1 MAGFLEKNRDDLRPD
16 LEDLIAR
23 SGNQVSNTV
32 QVLVSIVTLILR
44 QHGSETLAFVPN
56 KTSREGQIDTIN
68 RYLYNNP
75 SYSCILIG
83 SRL

>member
-1 MAGFLEKNRDDLRPD
+1 MAGFLEKNRDDQRPD

-56 KTSREGQIDTIN
+56 K
-68 RYLYNNP
+68 
-75 SYSCILIG
+75 
-83 SRL
+83 